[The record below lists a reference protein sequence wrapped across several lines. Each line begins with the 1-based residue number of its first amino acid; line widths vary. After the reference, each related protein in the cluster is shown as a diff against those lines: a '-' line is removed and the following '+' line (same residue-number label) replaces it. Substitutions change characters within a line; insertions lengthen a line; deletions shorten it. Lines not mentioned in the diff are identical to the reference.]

1 MTRLTTTVRVGP
13 GHIRLALAGEIDLS
27 SVDAFLRAQGEALA
41 GAASQRLHGV
51 VVDLDRV
58 TFLDSTG
65 IGALVGGFR
74 QAATAGLTY
83 QLENARG
90 SVARVLDVAGVLS
103 TLAPPR
109 EAA

>member
-13 GHIRLALAGEIDLS
+13 GYVRLALAGEIDLS
-27 SVDAFLRAQGEALA
+27 SVDVLLRAQGDALA
-41 GAASQRLHGV
+41 MAAFRRLHGV
-51 VVDLDRV
+51 VVDLDQV

-65 IGALVGGFR
+65 IGTLVGGYR

-90 SVARVLDVAGVLS
+90 AVARVLHVAGVLA
-103 TLAPPR
+103 TLAPQR
-109 EAA
+109 RAA